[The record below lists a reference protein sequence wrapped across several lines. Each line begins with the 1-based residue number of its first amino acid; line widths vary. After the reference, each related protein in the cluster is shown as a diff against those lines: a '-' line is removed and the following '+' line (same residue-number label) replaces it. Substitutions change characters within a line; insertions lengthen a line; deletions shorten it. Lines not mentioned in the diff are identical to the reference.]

1 MHTFPFKGGKGLS
14 GTEVTCM
21 FKVDYLKNEI
31 HFFLP
36 SIRNTVF
43 RDEIAAITKVR
54 IGTVKSR
61 LHYGK
66 KRAQAL
72 LEEYR

>member
-1 MHTFPFKGGKGLS
+1 
-14 GTEVTCM
+14 M